1 MKLTDMAI
9 VFEIFCICLI
19 TVLHVKSANIH
30 AEAVNEIMFNNVMD
44 GIVEDAL
51 RAGYKTID
59 WQGLPVV
66 SLDEVRKCFVAE
78 KDIYSSEDRHILV
91 YVDRAG
97 FYVWNSELAWEWSS
111 VVDFSNGEETPH
123 EQKVYQ
129 LTDYLENNYNL
140 RVSLPANDGEG
151 ITNTVADYSLIAIS
165 FNRNSEVKSF
175 SAAKIHKVD

>member
-1 MKLTDMAI
+1 MKLTDIAI

-30 AEAVNEIMFNNVMD
+30 AEAVNTIMYNNVMD

-59 WQGLPVV
+59 SQGLPVV
-66 SLDEVRKCFVAE
+66 SLEEIRKCFVAE
-78 KDIYSSEDRHILV
+78 KDIYSSDDRHILI
-91 YVDRAG
+91 YVDRDE

-111 VVDFSNGEETPH
+111 VVGFSYGADTTH

-129 LTDYLENNYNL
+129 LIDYLERNYNL
-140 RVSLPANDGEG
+140 SISLPSNDGESM
-151 ITNTVADYSLIAIS
+151 TNTVEDYSLIAMS